1 MMSEDS
7 DWSNMPLEAAVR
19 SILGPPEG
27 VVEHIDGITG
37 ARSKRLHLLPR
48 PVKDIVELLSEH
60 PDLVARPSFRART
73 AAVRKVLNS
82 DPRIS
87 SIGSTAD
94 RRYVYT
100 GDITDTTLLIRR
112 NMILR
117 VIISNGGEFTF
128 DPEEQYFSGIKM
140 VFSDGEKRI
149 EHPLLPELQA
159 LADAGFIELDGYSAR
174 ISPSMWFAPMEPD
187 GKYLGPS
194 KVPVSFTVSERFD
207 ILLRA
212 SMDSLLKNHVKR
224 TDNQGWLLDLSDMGV
239 TAPVHMS
246 NKGVSPGWPLS
257 KSQIIELALIS
268 FLTNLE
274 KE

>member
-1 MMSEDS
+1 MMAGAD
-7 DWSNMPLEAAVR
+7 DWNNMPLGAAVR
-19 SILGPPEG
+19 SILRPPVG
-27 VVEHIDGITG
+27 VVEHLDGITG
-37 ARSKRLHLLPR
+37 ARSKRLHLIPR

-60 PDLVARPSFRART
+60 PDLVARPSIRART

-94 RRYVYT
+94 RRYMYT
-100 GDITDTTLLIRR
+100 GDLTDTTLLIRR
-112 NMILR
+112 NLILR

-149 EHPLLPELQA
+149 EEKRIEHPLLPELQA
-159 LADAGFIELDGYSAR
+159 LADAGFIELDGYSGR
-174 ISPSMWFAPMEPD
+174 ISPSMWFAPME
-187 GKYLGPS
+187 PS

-246 NKGVSPGWPLS
+246 NKGVSPEWPLS

>member
-1 MMSEDS
+1 MAGAD
-7 DWSNMPLEAAVR
+7 DWNNMPLGAAVR
-19 SILGPPEG
+19 SILRPPLG
-27 VVEHIDGITG
+27 VVEHIDMITG

-60 PDLVARPSFRART
+60 PDLVARPSIRART

-100 GDITDTTLLIRR
+100 GDLTDTTLLIRR
-112 NMILR
+112 NLILR

-128 DPEEQYFSGIKM
+128 DPEERYFSDIKM

-159 LADAGFIELDGYSAR
+159 LADAGFIELEGYSAR
-174 ISPSMWFAPMEPD
+174 ISPSMWFAPME
-187 GKYLGPS
+187 PS

-207 ILLRA
+207 ILLKD
-212 SMDSLLKNHVKR
+212 SMDSLLKNHVKH
-224 TDNQGWLLDLSDMGV
+224 TDNQGWLLDLSEMGV
-239 TAPVHMS
+239 TAPIHMS
-246 NKGVSPGWPLS
+246 NKGVSLEWPLS